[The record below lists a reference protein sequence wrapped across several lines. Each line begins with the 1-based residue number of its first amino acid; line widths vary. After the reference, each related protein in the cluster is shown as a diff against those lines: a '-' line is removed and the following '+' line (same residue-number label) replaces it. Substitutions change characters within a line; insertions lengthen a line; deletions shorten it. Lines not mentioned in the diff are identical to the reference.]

1 MMEIT
6 KDEAMLIMIYSPGY
20 RKGLISELEQMKSKL
35 QSDETQLKSL
45 TDEVIKKV
53 HSMTDEE
60 FKQLDL
66 Y

>member
-1 MMEIT
+1 MVLT
-6 KDEAMLIMIYSPGY
+6 KDEAMLFMIYSPGY
-20 RKGLISELEQMKSKL
+20 RNGLISELEQMKSKL

-45 TDEVIKKV
+45 TDEVLKKV

>member
-6 KDEAMLIMIYSPGY
+6 KDEVMLIMIYSPGY

-35 QSDETQLKSL
+35 QSDEIELKSL
-45 TDEVIKKV
+45 TDEVLKKV
-53 HSMTDEE
+53 RSMTDEE

-66 Y
+66 

>member
-1 MMEIT
+1 MEIT
-6 KDEAMLIMIYSPGY
+6 KDEGMLIMIYSPGY

-35 QSDETQLKSL
+35 QSDETELKSL
-45 TDEVIKKV
+45 TDEVLKKV

-66 Y
+66 